1 MRNIDIN
8 ILPQEFRAKPMVDGK
23 TFALIVL
30 IVLLGFGCFYFV
42 QAKMSAQNEI
52 ADLEASIA
60 TVQQQTT
67 ALTTNKEAN
76 ELIGYINQLKASQQS
91 HVSFVASKVLWG
103 DALEDVYGLVP
114 KGVSIATIT
123 QKGNGLEIKGTA
135 SDYTDVAEFGRAL
148 NNDSKFSLVGLPAFS
163 PTGFTL
169 TISAK
174 AGGGQ

>member
-8 ILPQEFRAKPMVDGK
+8 ILPQEFRAKPMVDGR

-30 IVLLGFGCFYFV
+30 VVLLGFGCFYFV

-67 ALTTNKEAN
+67 ALTTNKEAQS
-76 ELIGYINQLKASQQS
+76 LTSSISQLKASQQS

-103 DALEDVYGLVP
+103 DALQAVYELEP
-114 KGVSIATIT
+114 KGVSITAIT
-123 QKGNGLEIKGTA
+123 QKGNSLEIKGTA
-135 SDYTDVAEFGRAL
+135 STYTEVAEFGRAL

-169 TISAK
+169 NISAK